1 MFNRRQF
8 LGTAAVATGALAM
21 PSILHAKASNI
32 IMAHAV
38 NELHPA
44 HMACTSF
51 RDALNELVPGAFN
64 IQIFPNRQ
72 LGDDKQCLEST
83 MAGTMQA
90 CVASGVLF
98 PLVTGIPSLDAYQL
112 PFLVRDYDH
121 FTKLATSEVGQKILA
136 ELDEAGLVGVA
147 TIDIGQRHF
156 ATAKKPVTKVADFAG
171 LKTRIVAVPLHKEI
185 WETLGTA
192 PIGLPVGEIYAALET
207 GLVDALEINVSSMIS
222 ENFWEVAKHF
232 TLTGHYPWHSVTV
245 VNKDY
250 HASLPAELQAAIT
263 EAGNRSV
270 TATMAYTA
278 KQDAEGRDFLKS
290 KGVEFH
296 TLADPEVMREKVA
309 PLVDKWAQ
317 RSPLIA
323 EFVAAARA
331 S

>member
-1 MFNRRQF
+1 MLNRRQF
-8 LGTAAVATGALAM
+8 IGTAAAAGGMLAM
-21 PSILHAKASNI
+21 PAIVQAGASSI

-38 NELHPA
+38 NETHPA
-44 HMACTSF
+44 HMACVSF
-51 RDALNELVPGAFN
+51 RDALEELVPGAFN
-64 IQIFPNRQ
+64 VQIFPNRQ

-121 FTKLATSEVGQKILA
+121 FTKLATSEVGQKIMA
-136 ELDEAGLVGVA
+136 ELEGAGLLGVA
-147 TIDIGQRHF
+147 TVDIGQRHF
-156 ATAKKPVTKVADFAG
+156 ATARKPVTRVADFSG

-185 WETLGTA
+185 WETLGTS
-192 PIGLPVGEIYAALET
+192 PIGLPVGEIYAGLET

-222 ENFWEVAKHF
+222 ENFWEVAKKF
-232 TLTGHYPWHSVTV
+232 TLTGHYPWHAVTV

-250 HASLPAELQAAIT
+250 YNSLPAELQAAVT
-263 EAGNRSV
+263 EAGLRSV
-270 TATMAYTA
+270 AKTMAYTA
-278 KQDAEGRDFLKS
+278 KQDAEGREFLRE
-290 KGVEFH
+290 KGVEFL
-296 TLADPEVMREKVA
+296 TLEDPDNMRAKIV
-309 PLVDKWAQ
+309 PLVDKWAG

-331 S
+331 G